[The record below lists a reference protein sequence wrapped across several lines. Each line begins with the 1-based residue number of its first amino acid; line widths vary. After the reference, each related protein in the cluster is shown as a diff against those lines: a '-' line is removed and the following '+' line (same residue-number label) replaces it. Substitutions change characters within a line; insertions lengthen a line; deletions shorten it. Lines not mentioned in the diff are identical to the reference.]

1 MSELTFESAMKRLE
15 EITALLESGG
25 LTLEESTK
33 CYEEGVK
40 LSKFCSEKLEN
51 AKLKIIQLT
60 DREGTQDGE

>member
-60 DREGTQDGE
+60 DREGQQDGE